1 MLIIGSITQMGLLV
15 PNAAQGLD
23 LDQIFE
29 HKLPKI
35 METED
40 TRYLIG
46 AEIIARMLLVPDF

>member
-1 MLIIGSITQMGLLV
+1 MINLLFAGLFDLFIGRITQMGLLV
-15 PNAAQGLD
+15 PNAAHGRD

-35 METED
+35 IETED

-46 AEIIARMLLVPDF
+46 A